1 MNIEMSTTNKN
12 PKTLSSANALSL
24 SKTLS
29 LTSTLSSAN
38 ALEVDTLSDMIT
50 LSKQCVSFLDKL
62 QLSRIKIIQ
71 DIKNNENNFFEKN
84 PEIISQF
91 NALFDPTIFKSKVQA
106 FSEEIEDTV
115 DSYCCHDYVADLIDI
130 EYDKSKR
137 VIYCQLCELTK
148 K

>member
-12 PKTLSSANALSL
+12 TKVSTKTSSSVN
-24 SKTLS
+24 TLE
-29 LTSTLSSAN
+29 L
-38 ALEVDTLSDMIT
+38 DTLTNIIY
-50 LSKQCVSFLDKL
+50 LSNQCVLFLDEL
-62 QLSRIKIIQ
+62 QMNRIKIIQ

-91 NALFDPTIFKSKVQA
+91 NALFDPTIFKSKILA

-115 DSYCCHDYVADLIDI
+115 DSYCCHEYIEDLIDV
-130 EYDKSKR
+130 EYDKSIR
-137 VIYCQLCELTK
+137 VTYCRLCELTK

>member
-12 PKTLSSANALSL
+12 TKLTSTFSNSSANAFSN
-24 SKTLS
+24 SS
-29 LTSTLSSAN
+29 VSTS
-38 ALEVDTLSDMIT
+38 EVDTLSNIVT
-50 LSKQCVSFLDKL
+50 LSNQCVSFLDKL
-62 QLSRIKIIQ
+62 QLNRQKIIQ

-84 PEIISQF
+84 PEIVSQF
-91 NALFDPTIFKSKVQA
+91 NALFDPTIFKSKVQTFA
-106 FSEEIEDTV
+106 EELEYTV

>member
-12 PKTLSSANALSL
+12 TNITDNKLTSAFSNSSAKTLLSA
-24 SKTLS
+24 
-29 LTSTLSSAN
+29 ST
-38 ALEVDTLSDMIT
+38 LEVDTLSNMVT
-50 LSKQCVSFLDKL
+50 LSKQCVSFLDQL

-84 PEIISQF
+84 PDIVSHF
-91 NALFDPTIFKSKVQA
+91 NALFDPTIFKSKVQTFA
-106 FSEEIEDTV
+106 EEIEDTV
-115 DSYCCHDYVADLIDI
+115 DSYCCHEYIEDLIDI

-137 VIYCQLCELTK
+137 VIYCELCELTK

>member
-12 PKTLSSANALSL
+12 TKLTNDFSISSV
-24 SKTLS
+24 
-29 LTSTLSSAN
+29 ST
-38 ALEVDTLSDMIT
+38 LEVDTLSDMVT
-50 LSKQCVSFLDKL
+50 LSKQCVSFLDQL
-62 QLSRIKIIQ
+62 QLNRQRIIQ

-106 FSEEIEDTV
+106 FSEEIEDIV

>member
-12 PKTLSSANALSL
+12 MNLLDNKLTNALSL
-24 SKTLS
+24 TNAFSS
-29 LTSTLSSAN
+29 VST
-38 ALEVDTLSDMIT
+38 LEVDTLSNMVT
-50 LSKQCVSFLDKL
+50 LSNQCVSFLDKL
-62 QLSRIKIIQ
+62 QLNRQKIIQ

-84 PEIISQF
+84 PEIVSQF

>member
-12 PKTLSSANALSL
+12 IKLTNDFSISSV
-24 SKTLS
+24 
-29 LTSTLSSAN
+29 ST
-38 ALEVDTLSDMIT
+38 LEVDTLSDMVT
-50 LSKQCVSFLDKL
+50 LSKQCVSFLDQL
-62 QLSRIKIIQ
+62 QLNRQRIIQ

>member
-12 PKTLSSANALSL
+12 TKVSTKTLELN
-24 SKTLS
+24 
-29 LTSTLSSAN
+29 
-38 ALEVDTLSDMIT
+38 TLSDIID
-50 LSKQCVSFLDKL
+50 LSNKCVSFLDEL
-62 QLSRIKIIQ
+62 QLNRIKIMH

-91 NALFDPTIFKSKVQA
+91 NALFDPSIFKSKVLA
-106 FSEEIEDTV
+106 FAEEIEDTV
-115 DSYCCHDYVADLIDI
+115 DSYCCHEYIEDLIDI

-137 VIYCQLCELTK
+137 VVYCQLCELTK

>member
-12 PKTLSSANALSL
+12 TKSADNKLTSALSSV
-24 SKTLS
+24 
-29 LTSTLSSAN
+29 ST
-38 ALEVDTLSDMIT
+38 LEVDTLSNMVT
-50 LSKQCVSFLDKL
+50 LSNQCVSFLDQL
-62 QLSRIKIIQ
+62 QLNRQRIIQ

-91 NALFDPTIFKSKVQA
+91 NALFDPTIFKSKVQSFA
-106 FSEEIEDTV
+106 EELEDTV

>member
-12 PKTLSSANALSL
+12 TKLTNDFSISSV
-24 SKTLS
+24 
-29 LTSTLSSAN
+29 ST
-38 ALEVDTLSDMIT
+38 LEVDTLSDMVT
-50 LSKQCVSFLDKL
+50 LSKQCVSFLDQL
-62 QLSRIKIIQ
+62 QLNRQRIIQ

>member
-1 MNIEMSTTNKN
+1 MSTTNKN
-12 PKTLSSANALSL
+12 TKLTNDFSISSV
-24 SKTLS
+24 
-29 LTSTLSSAN
+29 ST
-38 ALEVDTLSDMIT
+38 LEVDTLSDMVT
-50 LSKQCVSFLDKL
+50 LSKQCVSFLDQL
-62 QLSRIKIIQ
+62 QLNRQRIIQ

-106 FSEEIEDTV
+106 FSEEIEDIV

>member
-12 PKTLSSANALSL
+12 TKVSNNPSSLELDTLSSIIYLS
-24 SKTLS
+24 
-29 LTSTLSSAN
+29 N
-38 ALEVDTLSDMIT
+38 R
-50 LSKQCVSFLDKL
+50 CVSFLDEI
-62 QLSRIKIIQ
+62 QMNRIKIIQ

-84 PEIISQF
+84 PEIVSQF

-115 DSYCCHDYVADLIDI
+115 DSYCCHEYIEDLIDI
-130 EYDKSKR
+130 GYDKSKR
-137 VIYCQLCELTK
+137 VTYCQLCELTK